1 MRILIVD
8 DNPEIRTLV
17 RRLLSDVAE
26 DIEDVADGLSAMNQA
41 TRNRPDWMIVD
52 LVMPGMD
59 GFAVTA
65 WIKNHQPTV
74 HVVVITQYA
83 NPHLRDLAIQA
94 GADAFVPKEDLLQLR
109 DLILKP
115 LHPSNP

>member
-1 MRILIVD
+1 LRIIIVD

-17 RRLLSDVAE
+17 RKLLSDLAE
-26 DIEDVADGLSAMNQA
+26 DIEDVADGLSALNQA
-41 TRNRPDWMIVD
+41 DRRRPDWMVVD

-65 WIKNHQPTV
+65 WTKSHHPAV
-74 HVVVITQYA
+74 RVVVMTQYG

-109 DLILKP
+109 ELILKP
-115 LHPSNP
+115 LQPTDP